1 MSSRSRGCVGRA
13 TLRGPLQTWTI
24 QQFFLDWSARSSF
37 EGDSPLTPVLE
48 PCRPAI
54 GPVSSGAGFP
64 DQSSY
69 SSIRCNDLSLDHE
82 KEFSTLT
89 SSSSAFR
96 RRLRAE
102 VVLMG
107 LPVPHSILNSPS
119 VYSTSFLGSLLLPG
133 LLWDF
138 GCSDVVPANAA
149 SNEDA
154 LSLIVSTDHTCYSN
168 EYTYSKLLDEL

>member
-1 MSSRSRGCVGRA
+1 VGRG
-13 TLRGPLQTWTI
+13 TLGGPLQTWTI
-24 QQFFLDWSARSSF
+24 WQFFLDWPAKSLF
-37 EGDSPLTPVLE
+37 ERDSPLTPVLE

-54 GPVSSGAGFP
+54 GLVSSGAGFP
-64 DQSSY
+64 GQSSY
-69 SSIRCNDLSLDHE
+69 SSTHCNDLSLDHE

-96 RRLRAE
+96 RRLSAD

-154 LSLIVSTDHTCYSN
+154 LSRIVSTHHACHSN